1 MGLLDPREWLT
12 KQPQNTPEWNP
23 MALGASILAN
33 NMRPNFGNVMGNA
46 MGDYTRIRAL
56 QNAQGM
62 RQEGLDA
69 EKQKREAMEAWANQ
83 HYPGMPVQMA
93 VEQWKV
99 DNRAA
104 PKPGAPVAVDDPNSP
119 TGRSFR
125 TPAEAV
131 GKNAP
136 GKSPLVSN
144 VIEAERRA
152 STPEAIAH
160 EDRMY
165 DAKNARDVAKGW
177 RTAAF
182 AAPGNIRRYDQA
194 IKLLDTVETGTFEDI
209 ELQGRKIAAAFGFE
223 VDWANIADAEQ
234 LQTLLGD
241 EVMSRVQETKG
252 AVSEKEMDLFEKYS
266 ANYGNTPEGNR
277 QILKFKRAQAE
288 RDIEIQKYVTKL
300 RKEGKSY
307 MEVQDA
313 VMGYMLENPLDYLLA
328 DVPTSSAG
336 PMSLEDAA
344 AAEIQ
349 RRQGAR

>member
-1 MGLLDPREWLT
+1 
-12 KQPQNTPEWNP
+12 
-23 MALGASILAN
+23 
-33 NMRPNFGNVMGNA
+33 
-46 MGDYTRIRAL
+46 
-56 QNAQGM
+56 
-62 RQEGLDA
+62 
-69 EKQKREAMEAWANQ
+69 
-83 HYPGMPVQMA
+83 

-136 GKSPLVSN
+136 GKSPLVN
-144 VIEAERRA
+144 IEAERRA

-194 IKLLDTVETGTFEDI
+194 IKLLDTVQTGTFEDMK
-209 ELQGRKIAAAFGFE
+209 LQGRKIAAAFGFE